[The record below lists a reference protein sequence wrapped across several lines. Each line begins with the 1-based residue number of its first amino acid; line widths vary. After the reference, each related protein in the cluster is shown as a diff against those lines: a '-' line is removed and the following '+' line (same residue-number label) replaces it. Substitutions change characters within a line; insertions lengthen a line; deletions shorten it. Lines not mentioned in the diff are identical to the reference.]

1 MNIRKK
7 SSKIFILFSFFSWRN
22 SSSWSQNVL
31 KWFMEEN
38 YNVLFIINKSIS
50 EDDEGE
56 SSDINKN

>member
-1 MNIRKK
+1 
-7 SSKIFILFSFFSWRN
+7 
-22 SSSWSQNVL
+22 
-31 KWFMEEN
+31 MEEN